1 MDVVAVGQIARDLVL
16 TVDELPGPDA
26 TTPVRLRREML
37 GGKGA
42 NQAVALTQLGIAT
55 AVCGVVG
62 DDEAAGWLVA
72 QATADGIDVS
82 HVVHRPGTRTG
93 LIVDIVTPDGNWRY
107 LEDLPEPVLLTEADI
122 DHAAAAIRAARAVLV
137 QLQQPSAAALAAAR
151 HARRAG
157 GLVVLDGAPADDR
170 RREEILAA
178 ADVIR
183 ADDRETTALTGT
195 HVDSVDTAV
204 RAGKALL
211 GRRARL
217 VALAVAGAGNV
228 FVWPDG
234 QLCLPL
240 LASKVVDTTG
250 AGDAFT
256 AALVARLLRGDPP
269 ATAGR
274 YATAAA
280 SVTVGYPGGRPQL
293 TPDAMRTY
301 LAQLDDMR

>member
-1 MDVVAVGQIARDLVL
+1 MDAVVVGQIARDLVL
-16 TVDELPGPDA
+16 TVDELPGPHG
-26 TTPVRLRREML
+26 TTPVRRRREML

-42 NQAVALTQLGIAT
+42 NQAVALTQLAVAP

-62 DDEAAGWLVA
+62 DDEAAGWLLA
-72 QATADGIDVS
+72 QALSDGIDVS

-93 LIVDIVTPDGNWRY
+93 LIVDVVTPDGQWRY
-107 LEDLPEPVLLTEADI
+107 LEDLPEPVLLTEADV
-122 DHAAAAIRAARAVLV
+122 DHAAAAISAARAVLV
-137 QLQQPSAAALAAAR
+137 QLQQPSPAALAAAR
-151 HARRAG
+151 YARRAG
-157 GLVVLDGAPADDR
+157 ALVVLDGAPADDDR
-170 RREEILAA
+170 RAAILAT

-183 ADDRETTALTGT
+183 ADDRETAALTGSRIDT
-195 HVDSVDTAV
+195 VDDAV

-211 GRRARL
+211 GRPTRL
-217 VALAVAGAGNV
+217 VVLAVPGVGNV

-240 LASKVVDTTG
+240 LATRVVDTTG

-269 ATAGR
+269 PVAGR
-274 YATAAA
+274 YAVAAA

-293 TPDAMRTY
+293 GADAMRPY
-301 LAQLDDMR
+301 LAQLDDIR